1 MKKSRYL
8 LLLAVSLLA
17 FTSCTSL
24 SRTMREPNVKLEL
37 NANDMEL
44 SEPVTGTA
52 TVVRVFGIDWKRL
65 FNYESA
71 TVCAP
76 VMGLSPM
83 ELAAA
88 PVGASQAIYDL
99 LEKNPGYDVV
109 LYPQYKSKSYNV
121 LLLGLLYSE
130 TETTVTARLGK
141 LKK

>member
-83 ELAAA
+83 ELATA